1 MNRPKH
7 HLNIFRYTSLYTNLG
22 AEKDCLGSVH
32 QAVLAEFIPVKLFI
46 LLILLVLLKSNSIFR
61 TWKYTN
67 MKVLI

>member
-1 MNRPKH
+1 
-7 HLNIFRYTSLYTNLG
+7 LYTNLG